1 MTQEQKEIITAS
13 RKAGVAYGKIAQ
25 DLGISINTV
34 KSFCF
39 RNPVEQA
46 AVRCRQCG
54 KEIRQPPRT
63 RKKSFCSD
71 RCRWDWWNSH
81 PEQVRRKT
89 ATHICPQCGQ
99 SFEARVE
106 KQRYCSR
113 SCYAAA
119 RRKEAAV

>member
-1 MTQEQKEIITAS
+1 MTKEEKIRVSELRSQGCSYKEIS
-13 RKAGVAYGKIAQ
+13 RLTKTP
-25 DLGISINTV
+25 LNTV

-119 RRKEAAV
+119 RSKEAAV